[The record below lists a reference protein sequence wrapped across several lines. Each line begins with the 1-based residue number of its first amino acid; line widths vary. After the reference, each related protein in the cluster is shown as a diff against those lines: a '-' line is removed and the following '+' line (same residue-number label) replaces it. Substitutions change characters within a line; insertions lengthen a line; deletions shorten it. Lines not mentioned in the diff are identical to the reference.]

1 MPYKLHQVEAERD
14 SAVAKLDSAEAERDS
29 AVAKLDSTEA
39 KLDSAEAEIIRL
51 TKLLEEN
58 GIKATS

>member
-1 MPYKLHQVEAERD
+1 MDNKLTFLDLFNNSIDKLHQV
-14 SAVAKLDSAEAERDS
+14 EAERDS

-39 KLDSAEAEIIRL
+39 KLDSTEAEIIRL
-51 TKLLEEN
+51 TKLIEEN